1 MKIHR
6 PILAIAAAL
15 ACMFTSAAQAG
26 LMLDFDDN
34 AAGIVTQSGYTSV
47 TTAGG
52 AILSDIGIGGSVSI
66 SFASDGSIDDRK
78 RGAMDGSQPLG
89 DLGRD
94 FIFGIGGAG
103 ATYLDVTISGIKAGT
118 YVFTGYYHE
127 INNGGGNA
135 TIDVDFDTGSGLVDG
150 ATVARTSGTNPA
162 GGLATGVFSF
172 TSDGINPL
180 RVRTVSNVNGHLING
195 LDVAAAVPEPST
207 LILTTLGL
215 LCLGMTRRRRRC

>member
-15 ACMFTSAAQAG
+15 ACMFTSDAQAA

-34 AAGIVTQSGYTSV
+34 GAGIVTQSGYTSV

-118 YVFTGYYHE
+118 YVFT
-127 INNGGGNA
+127 
-135 TIDVDFDTGSGLVDG
+135 
-150 ATVARTSGTNPA
+150 
-162 GGLATGVFSF
+162 
-172 TSDGINPL
+172 
-180 RVRTVSNVNGHLING
+180 
-195 LDVAAAVPEPST
+195 
-207 LILTTLGL
+207 
-215 LCLGMTRRRRRC
+215 